1 MYLLSIKYVIGWIWC
16 SQLFDLLEQW
26 IILWRHAY
34 LQVSPSSLTIP
45 VSGSITTEQVIK
57 EALCRFRLE
66 NENVG
71 TYQLVKVNL
80 DAGRGKR
87 RVIRYSRSC
96 CSLSHVEVIP
106 VGVIP
111 PSLNMD
117 WSNFYFLFFQS
128 LKLFWPTMTFHG
140 KFWNVVATSPFVW
153 WNWPGK
159 IFTNILRA
167 ALLYESGLSSF
178 SLLTVWVRNF
188 CGQRKSAQK
197 GKGDY
202 RRLAVRRL

>member
-1 MYLLSIKYVIGWIWC
+1 MYLLCIKYVIGWIWC

-34 LQVSPSSLTIP
+34 FQVSPSSLTIP

-117 WSNFYFLFFQS
+117 WRNFYFLFFS
-128 LKLFWPTMTFHG
+128 VTETVLANDDIPWEVLKRRGH
-140 KFWNVVATSPFVW
+140 
-153 WNWPGK
+153 
-159 IFTNILRA
+159 
-167 ALLYESGLSSF
+167 ESVRLME
-178 SLLTVWVRNF
+178 LTR
-188 CGQRKSAQK
+188 
-197 GKGDY
+197 
-202 RRLAVRRL
+202 